1 MCITPTSFTSCAVS
15 QIMYLLI
22 LLSWPHESID
32 WIESLL
38 IKFADEMT
46 RSLENS
52 FGIKNEFNQLEGIY
66 ALDKYW
72 SRWPLWSFW
81 TPKLCE
87 TLRNQYD
94 KNLH

>member
-1 MCITPTSFTSCAVS
+1 
-15 QIMYLLI
+15 MYLLI

-52 FGIKNEFNQLEGIY
+52 FGIKNEFNQLEGIS
-66 ALDKYW
+66 ALDKLLKQMTSVVFLNSEIVW
-72 SRWPLWSFW
+72 DTEKSIWQELILNEF
-81 TPKLCE
+81 
-87 TLRNQYD
+87 
-94 KNLH
+94 NLTKS